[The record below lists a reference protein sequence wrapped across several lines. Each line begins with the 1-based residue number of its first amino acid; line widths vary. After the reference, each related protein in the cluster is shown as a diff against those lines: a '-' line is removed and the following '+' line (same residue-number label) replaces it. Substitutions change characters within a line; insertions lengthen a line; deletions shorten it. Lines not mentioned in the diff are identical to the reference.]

1 MWCHS
6 GARPGLDHQDILG
19 NLFVILR
26 SHVNAGGLE
35 GAPTLAVEIISP
47 SSAGIDRRSNRQLY
61 ARYAVP
67 YYWIADPPARTIEAH
82 HFGQGQYRNAGTLAG
97 TVMISLP
104 PFPDLILDP
113 RDIWPE
119 PLP

>member
-1 MWCHS
+1 
-6 GARPGLDHQDILG
+6 
-19 NLFVILR
+19 VILR

-47 SSAGIDRRSNRQLY
+47 SSAGIDRRSKRQLY

-67 YYWIADPPARTIEAH
+67 YYWIVDPPARTIEAH

>member
-1 MWCHS
+1 M
-6 GARPGLDHQDILG
+6 
-19 NLFVILR
+19 
-26 SHVNAGGLE
+26 
-35 GAPTLAVEIISP
+35 LAVRRWRLE
-47 SSAGIDRRSNRQLY
+47 DRRSS
-61 ARYAVP
+61 
-67 YYWIADPPARTIEAH
+67 ARTIEAH
-82 HFGQGQYRNAGTLAG
+82 HFVQGQYRNAGTLAG